1 MSKMNELSI
10 DHDAYEQYVESAN
23 MELRREGAEELRVE
37 ILRALDVESRKS
49 WTQQEKFAYNVA
61 KIVVEQATI

>member
-10 DHDAYEQYVESAN
+10 DHEAYERYVESMN

-37 ILRALDVESRKS
+37 ILRALDVEARKA

-61 KIVVEQATI
+61 KIVIEQATI

>member
-10 DHDAYEQYVESAN
+10 DHEAYEQYVESAN
-23 MELRREGAEELRVE
+23 MELRREGAEELRIE
-37 ILRALDVESRKS
+37 ILRALDVEARKG

-61 KIVVEQATI
+61 KVIVEQASI